1 MSIKLSFL
9 GAAGTVTGSKYLL
22 ENGSQRL
29 LIDCGL
35 FQGEREL
42 RDANWARFPV
52 DPASISAVVLTH
64 AHLDHCGYLPAL
76 VKSGFR
82 GDVFCSEATADLCEI
97 LLRDSGHL
105 QESDARFANRH
116 GFSRHK
122 PALPLYAVED
132 AEAALRQLSTIP
144 FHRTQTLPGGAQLRL
159 LRAGHILGAAS
170 LELEWNGVRIL
181 FSGDLGRFNDPLMV
195 DPEPRPASQY
205 LVVESTYGDRRHPQ
219 SDPESELEDIVSR
232 TVRRGGTVVVPA
244 FAVGRAQSLLFYF
257 ARLKAAGKLANVPIF
272 LDSPMAVNA
281 SEIFC
286 HHRKDHKLSEQDC
299 QSSCAV
305 ATYVRSV
312 EDSKRLGTMTI
323 PKVIISAS
331 GMATGGRVVHHLKR
345 LAPDP
350 KSTILFAG
358 YQARGTRGAAMM
370 AGATTVRIH
379 GEDIPLRAE
388 VKNISALSAH
398 ADAEEIMAWLR
409 TGSSAPRMTFI
420 THGEPTASN
429 ALRLRIESELGWSA
443 TVPAQME
450 VVTLSQTELG
460 SIPSGARS

>member
-1 MSIKLSFL
+1 MSIKLNFL

-35 FQGEREL
+35 FQGKREL
-42 RDANWARFPV
+42 REANWARFPV

-82 GDVFCSEATADLCEI
+82 GDVLCSEATADLCEI
-97 LLRDSGHL
+97 LLRDAGHL

-122 PALPLYAVED
+122 PALPLYTVED
-132 AEAALRQLSTIP
+132 AEATLRQLRTVP
-144 FHRTQTLPGGAQLRL
+144 FHQDQTLPGGAQLRL
-159 LRAGHILGAAS
+159 VRAGHILGAAS
-170 LELEWNGVRIL
+170 LKLEWGGVSIL

-195 DPEPRPASQY
+195 DPEPRPASQF

-219 SDPESELEDIVSR
+219 SDPQSELEDIVSR

-244 FAVGRAQSLLFYF
+244 FAVGRAQNLLFYF

-286 HHRKDHKLSEQDC
+286 HHRKDHKLSEPDC
-299 QSSCAV
+299 RNSCNV
-305 ATYVRSV
+305 ATYMRSV
-312 EDSKRLGTMTI
+312 EDSKRLSAMTI

-331 GMATGGRVVHHLKR
+331 GMATGGRVLHHLKR

-358 YQARGTRGAAMM
+358 YQARGTRGAAMT
-370 AGATTVRIH
+370 AGATTIRIH
-379 GEDIPLRAE
+379 GEDIPVRAE

-398 ADAEEIMAWLR
+398 ADAEEIMAWLK
-409 TGSSAPRMTFI
+409 TGNAAPRMTFI
-420 THGEPTASN
+420 THGEPAASN
-429 ALRLRIESELGWSA
+429 ALRSRIENELGWGA

-450 VVTLSQTELG
+450 VVTLSQTEPV
-460 SIPSGARS
+460 SIARGARS

>member
-1 MSIKLSFL
+1 VSIKLNFL

-35 FQGEREL
+35 FQGKREL
-42 RDANWARFPV
+42 REANWARFPV

-82 GDVFCSEATADLCEI
+82 GDVLCSEATADLCEI
-97 LLRDSGHL
+97 LLRDAGHL

-122 PALPLYAVED
+122 PALPLYTVED
-132 AEAALRQLSTIP
+132 AEATLRQLRTVP
-144 FHRTQTLPGGAQLRL
+144 FHQDQTLPGGAQLRL
-159 LRAGHILGAAS
+159 VRAGHILGAAS
-170 LELEWNGVRIL
+170 LKLEWGGVSIL

-195 DPEPRPASQY
+195 DPEPRPASQF

-219 SDPESELEDIVSR
+219 SDPQSELEDIVSR

-244 FAVGRAQSLLFYF
+244 FAVGRAQNLLFYF

-286 HHRKDHKLSEQDC
+286 HHRKDHKLSEPDC
-299 QSSCAV
+299 RNSCNV
-305 ATYVRSV
+305 ATYMRSV
-312 EDSKRLGTMTI
+312 EDSKRLSAMTI

-331 GMATGGRVVHHLKR
+331 GMATGGRVLHHLKR

-358 YQARGTRGAAMM
+358 YQARGTRGAAMT
-370 AGATTVRIH
+370 AGATTIRIH
-379 GEDIPLRAE
+379 GEDIPVRAE

-398 ADAEEIMAWLR
+398 ADAEEIMAWLK
-409 TGSSAPRMTFI
+409 TGNAAPRMTFI
-420 THGEPTASN
+420 THGEPAASN
-429 ALRLRIESELGWSA
+429 ALRSRIENELGWGA

-450 VVTLSQTELG
+450 VVTLSQTEPV
-460 SIPSGARS
+460 SIARGARS